1 MDSET
6 KFRICA
12 SNDSNN
18 EILDTTQIQVIK
30 SSQVEKG
37 KQIRLNDETLFQFDC
52 IIDDNQLIL
61 KLSELDALAPFIYI
75 KEITLDEIRKCHK
88 AFKSCEDL
96 NEVKEHIDKLFRN
109 KRISLD
115 QDKSDKTNVK
125 IKFKIFYISLEDDFE
140 IKVERKMTEL
150 KDQMLLKLY
159 EIQKNQI
166 KGLKEI
172 ENYLKKNGGYGQ
184 EIIQKINEIKEKLYN

>member
-1 MDSET
+1 MNKIFT
-6 KFRICA
+6 
-12 SNDSNN
+12 NDGNYFNN
-18 EILDTTQIQVIK
+18 TNTLNDTQIQVIK

-37 KQIRLNDETLFQFDC
+37 KQIRLNEETLFQFDC

-88 AFKSCEDL
+88 AFKSCKDL
-96 NEVKEHIDKLFRN
+96 NEVKEHIDKLFKD

-159 EIQKNQI
+159 EIQKNEI
-166 KGLKEI
+166 KALKEI

>member
-1 MDSET
+1 MNKIFT
-6 KFRICA
+6 
-12 SNDSNN
+12 NDGNYFNN
-18 EILDTTQIQVIK
+18 TNTLNDTQIQVIK

-37 KQIRLNDETLFQFDC
+37 KQIRLNEETLFQFDC

-88 AFKSCEDL
+88 AFKSCKDL
-96 NEVKEHIDKLFRN
+96 NEVKEHIDKLFKN

-125 IKFKIFYISLEDDFE
+125 IKFKIFYISYEDDFE

-150 KDQMLLKLY
+150 KEQMLLKLY

>member
-1 MDSET
+1 MNKIFT
-6 KFRICA
+6 
-12 SNDSNN
+12 NDGNYFNN
-18 EILDTTQIQVIK
+18 TNTLNDTQIQVIK

-37 KQIRLNDETLFQFDC
+37 KQIRLNEETLFQFDC

-88 AFKSCEDL
+88 AFKSCKDL
-96 NEVKEHIDKLFRN
+96 NEVKEHIDKLFKN

-115 QDKSDKTNVK
+115 QDKNDKTNVK

-150 KDQMLLKLY
+150 KEQMLLKLY

>member
-1 MDSET
+1 MNKIFTNTGNDLDNFNILKESEI
-6 KFRICA
+6 R
-12 SNDSNN
+12 
-18 EILDTTQIQVIK
+18 VIN
-30 SSQVEKG
+30 SSEVNQK
-37 KQIRLNDETLFQFDC
+37 KHIRLNDETLFQFEC
-52 IIDDNQLIL
+52 IIEDNYYLIL

-96 NEVKEHIDKLFRN
+96 NEVKEHIDKLFKN

-115 QDKSDKTNVK
+115 QDKNDKTNIK
-125 IKFKIFYISLEDDFE
+125 IKFKIFYISYEDKFE
-140 IKVERKMTEL
+140 IKVERKMTDL

-159 EIQKNQI
+159 EIQKNEI
-166 KGLKEI
+166 KALKEI

>member
-1 MDSET
+1 MNKIFT
-6 KFRICA
+6 
-12 SNDSNN
+12 NDGNYFNN
-18 EILDTTQIQVIK
+18 TNTLNDTQIQVIK

-52 IIDDNQLIL
+52 TIDNNHLVL
-61 KLSELDALAPFIYI
+61 KISELDALAPFIYI

-88 AFKSCEDL
+88 AFKSCKDL
-96 NEVKEHIDKLFRN
+96 NEVKEHIDKLFKN

-140 IKVERKMTEL
+140 IEVERKMTEL

>member
-1 MDSET
+1 MNKIFT
-6 KFRICA
+6 
-12 SNDSNN
+12 NDGNYFNN
-18 EILDTTQIQVIK
+18 TNSLNDTQIQVIK

-37 KQIRLNDETLFQFDC
+37 KQIRLNEETLFQFDC

-61 KLSELDALAPFIYI
+61 KLSELDALAPFYYI

-88 AFKSCEDL
+88 AFKSCKDL
-96 NEVKEHIDKLFRN
+96 NEVKEHIDKLFKN

-125 IKFKIFYISLEDDFE
+125 IKFKIFYISLEDNFE

-159 EIQKNQI
+159 EIQKEQ
-166 KGLKEI
+166 LKL
-172 ENYLKKNGGYGQ
+172 LKAK
-184 EIIQKINEIKEKLYN
+184 K

>member
-37 KQIRLNDETLFQFDC
+37 KQIRLNEDTLYQFDC
-52 IIDDNQLIL
+52 IIDNNLLIL

-88 AFKSCEDL
+88 AFKSCKDL
-96 NEVKEHIDKLFRN
+96 NEVKEHIDKLFKD

-115 QDKSDKTNVK
+115 QDKNDKTNIK
-125 IKFKIFYISLEDDFE
+125 IKFKIFYISYEDKFE
-140 IKVERKMTEL
+140 IKVERKMTDL

-159 EIQKNQI
+159 EIQKEQ
-166 KGLKEI
+166 LKL
-172 ENYLKKNGGYGQ
+172 LKAK
-184 EIIQKINEIKEKLYN
+184 K

>member
-1 MDSET
+1 MNKIFT
-6 KFRICA
+6 
-12 SNDSNN
+12 NDGNYFNN
-18 EILDTTQIQVIK
+18 TNTLNDTQIQVIK

-37 KQIRLNDETLFQFDC
+37 KQIRLNEETLFQFDC

-88 AFKSCEDL
+88 AFKSCKDL
-96 NEVKEHIDKLFRN
+96 NEVKEHIDKLFKN

-115 QDKSDKTNVK
+115 QDKNDKTNVK

-159 EIQKNQI
+159 EIQKNEI
-166 KGLKEI
+166 KALKEI

>member
-1 MDSET
+1 MNKIFT
-6 KFRICA
+6 
-12 SNDSNN
+12 NDGNYFNN
-18 EILDTTQIQVIK
+18 TNTLNDTQIQVIK

-88 AFKSCEDL
+88 AFKSCKDL
-96 NEVKEHIDKLFRN
+96 NEVKEHIDKLFKN

-150 KDQMLLKLY
+150 KEQMLLKLY

>member
-37 KQIRLNDETLFQFDC
+37 KQIRLNEDTLYQFDC
-52 IIDDNQLIL
+52 IIDNNQLIL

-88 AFKSCEDL
+88 AFKSCKDL
-96 NEVKEHIDKLFRN
+96 NEVKEHTHIL
-109 KRISLD
+109 I
-115 QDKSDKTNVK
+115 
-125 IKFKIFYISLEDDFE
+125 I
-140 IKVERKMTEL
+140 
-150 KDQMLLKLY
+150 
-159 EIQKNQI
+159 
-166 KGLKEI
+166 
-172 ENYLKKNGGYGQ
+172 NY
-184 EIIQKINEIKEKLYN
+184 

>member
-1 MDSET
+1 MNKIFT
-6 KFRICA
+6 
-12 SNDSNN
+12 NDGNYFNN
-18 EILDTTQIQVIK
+18 TNTLNDTQIQVIK

-37 KQIRLNDETLFQFDC
+37 KQIRLNEETLFQFDC

-88 AFKSCEDL
+88 AFKSCKDL
-96 NEVKEHIDKLFRN
+96 NEVKEHIDKLFKN

-159 EIQKNQI
+159 EIQKNEI
-166 KGLKEI
+166 KALKEI

>member
-1 MDSET
+1 MNKIFT
-6 KFRICA
+6 
-12 SNDSNN
+12 NDGNYFNN
-18 EILDTTQIQVIK
+18 TNTLNDTQIQVIK

-37 KQIRLNDETLFQFDC
+37 KQIRLNEETLFQFDC

-88 AFKSCEDL
+88 SFKSCEDL
-96 NEVKEHIDKLFRN
+96 NEVKEHIDKLFKN

-150 KDQMLLKLY
+150 KEQMLLKLY

>member
-1 MDSET
+1 MNKIFT
-6 KFRICA
+6 
-12 SNDSNN
+12 NDGNYFNN
-18 EILDTTQIQVIK
+18 TNTLNDTQIQVIK

-37 KQIRLNDETLFQFDC
+37 KQIRLNEDTLYQFDC

-88 AFKSCEDL
+88 AFKSCKDL
-96 NEVKEHIDKLFRN
+96 NEVKEHIDKLFKN

-115 QDKSDKTNVK
+115 QDKNDKTNVK

>member
-1 MDSET
+1 MNKIFT
-6 KFRICA
+6 
-12 SNDSNN
+12 NDGNYFNN
-18 EILDTTQIQVIK
+18 TNTLNDTQIQVIK

-88 AFKSCEDL
+88 AFKSCKDL
-96 NEVKEHIDKLFRN
+96 NEVKEHIDKLFKN

-115 QDKSDKTNVK
+115 QDKNDKTNVK

-159 EIQKNQI
+159 EIQKNEI
-166 KGLKEI
+166 KALKEI

>member
-1 MDSET
+1 MNKIFT
-6 KFRICA
+6 
-12 SNDSNN
+12 NDGNYFNN
-18 EILDTTQIQVIK
+18 TNTLNDTQIQVIK

-37 KQIRLNDETLFQFDC
+37 KQIRLNEETLFQFDC

-88 AFKSCEDL
+88 AFKSCKDL
-96 NEVKEHIDKLFRN
+96 NEVKEHIDKLFKN

-115 QDKSDKTNVK
+115 QDKNDKTNVK

>member
-1 MDSET
+1 MNKIFT
-6 KFRICA
+6 
-12 SNDSNN
+12 NDGNYFNN
-18 EILDTTQIQVIK
+18 TNTLNDTQIQVIK

-37 KQIRLNDETLFQFDC
+37 KQIRLNEETLFQFDC

-88 AFKSCEDL
+88 AFKSCKDL
-96 NEVKEHIDKLFRN
+96 NEVKEHIDKLFKN

>member
-1 MDSET
+1 MSNLFLGESFYFFAFNSFNCSFWISYNFNILKESEI
-6 KFRICA
+6 R
-12 SNDSNN
+12 
-18 EILDTTQIQVIK
+18 VIN
-30 SSQVEKG
+30 SSEVNQK
-37 KQIRLNDETLFQFDC
+37 KHIRLNDETLFQFDC

-96 NEVKEHIDKLFRN
+96 NEVKEHIDKLFKN

-125 IKFKIFYISLEDDFE
+125 IKFKIS
-140 IKVERKMTEL
+140 
-150 KDQMLLKLY
+150 KL
-159 EIQKNQI
+159 
-166 KGLKEI
+166 
-172 ENYLKKNGGYGQ
+172 
-184 EIIQKINEIKEKLYN
+184 

>member
-1 MDSET
+1 MNKIFT
-6 KFRICA
+6 
-12 SNDSNN
+12 NDGNYFNN
-18 EILDTTQIQVIK
+18 TNTLNDTQIQVIK

-37 KQIRLNDETLFQFDC
+37 KQIRLNEETLFQFDC
-52 IIDDNQLIL
+52 IIDNNQLIL

-88 AFKSCEDL
+88 AFKSCKDL
-96 NEVKEHIDKLFRN
+96 NEVKEHIDKLFKN

-115 QDKSDKTNVK
+115 QDKNDKTNVK

>member
-37 KQIRLNDETLFQFDC
+37 KQIRLNEDTLYQFDC
-52 IIDDNQLIL
+52 IIDNNQLIL

-88 AFKSCEDL
+88 AFKSCKDL
-96 NEVKEHIDKLFRN
+96 NEVKEHIDKLFKD

-115 QDKSDKTNVK
+115 QDKNDKTNIK
-125 IKFKIFYISLEDDFE
+125 IKFKIFYISYEDKFE
-140 IKVERKMTEL
+140 IKVERKMTDL

-159 EIQKNQI
+159 EIQKEQ
-166 KGLKEI
+166 LKL
-172 ENYLKKNGGYGQ
+172 LKTK
-184 EIIQKINEIKEKLYN
+184 K

>member
-1 MDSET
+1 MNKIFT
-6 KFRICA
+6 
-12 SNDSNN
+12 NDGNYFNN
-18 EILDTTQIQVIK
+18 TNTLNDTQIQVIK

-37 KQIRLNDETLFQFDC
+37 KQIRLNEETLFQFDC

-88 AFKSCEDL
+88 AFKSCKDL
-96 NEVKEHIDKLFRN
+96 NEVKEHIDKLFKN

-125 IKFKIFYISLEDDFE
+125 IKFKIFYISYEDDFE

-150 KDQMLLKLY
+150 KEQMLLKLY

-184 EIIQKINEIKEKLYN
+184 EIIQKINEIKENFYN